1 MDFSIKYDPIEDTK
15 EYKDIADEL
24 EEKINCKMILL
35 DMPTSAMG
43 SCHFYWTIKKSIL
56 KEDYDIDWKSPEE
69 LNLNII
75 FD

>member
-35 DMPTSAMG
+35 DMPTSVMG